1 MFALDLAILTCC
13 EKKYIKS
20 QIFAQ
25 RESDWHKKSVDLFVE
40 KTVLQFNGSF
50 FWGGEDA
57 SINITLFLKNL

>member
-20 QIFAQ
+20 QIFTR

-50 FWGGEDA
+50 FWGEDA
-57 SINITLFLKNL
+57 SINTTLFLKNL